1 MKKVIIPL
9 LILTLLMAYAL
20 SSCEWFKT
28 EEPHECASL
37 CTECGGCLNRECED
51 SACAEKCEGHIPP
64 HECEHLCE
72 ECDGCLDA
80 ECKEDSCTE
89 KCSCH
94 NEDTLCPECGGC
106 VYTGCKEAICLN
118 KCSCEKLV
126 NVSEELVAA
135 LTKHLDDIYVCYDMT
150 VTRTESKID
159 EINRG
164 RQPLLD
170 TFDTATTYYVGV
182 YFYGEHHLP
191 DYPYESGDYCC
202 SDYYVWVRFDNA
214 EEIGR
219 TYNGRNLLAAFVI
232 SETESV
238 TNIFSGE
245 VAPKKFVLFNMFY
258 RFLFMEDEI
267 EVPEIS
273 GAPFIYLNRNANA
286 DTIYYYQK
294 SYDRRHVTL
303 PCTKIDEKYYIEF
316 RLITWNAE
324 DITKDFGKYYDALSA
339 VIEPGIY
346 KSTDEYGNILDCY
359 LIEVEN
365 FAEVIKGE

>member
-1 MKKVIIPL
+1 
-9 LILTLLMAYAL
+9 
-20 SSCEWFKT
+20 
-28 EEPHECASL
+28 
-37 CTECGGCLNRECED
+37 
-51 SACAEKCEGHIPP
+51 
-64 HECEHLCE
+64 
-72 ECDGCLDA
+72 
-80 ECKEDSCTE
+80 
-89 KCSCH
+89 
-94 NEDTLCPECGGC
+94 
-106 VYTGCKEAICLN
+106 
-118 KCSCEKLV
+118 
-126 NVSEELVAA
+126 VAA
-135 LTKHLDDIYVCYDMT
+135 LTKHLEDIDVEYDMS

-164 RQPLLD
+164 SQPLLV

-182 YFYGEHHLP
+182 YFYGEHHNDLS
-191 DYPYESGDYCC
+191 YPLESGLYCC

-303 PCTKIDEKYYIEF
+303 PCTKIDGKYYIEF

-324 DITKDFGKYYDALSA
+324 DITKDFGKYYDDMSE
-339 VIEPGIY
+339 VMSREIY
-346 KSTDEYGNILDCY
+346 IYEDEYGNMLECY
-359 LIEVEN
+359 LIEVGD
-365 FAEVIKGE
+365 FAKILKGE